1 MSTLDNNRAYL
12 YALDGVTRLL
22 IPRPTEIVTERV
34 SRGTNAD
41 GSERL
46 ARKRKVTWKFGQS
59 YGMSEAQYLLFTANR
74 PANGRVRIRT
84 EWPAEGATGAHY
96 TDVLAVMS
104 PLLGVD
110 RRGGRVY
117 GLVVAFS
124 QVEED

>member
-1 MSTLDNNRAYL
+1 MSTVDNNRAYL
-12 YALDGVTRLL
+12 YALDGVARLA
-22 IPRPTEIVTERV
+22 IPRPTEIDTDLVP
-34 SRGTNAD
+34 RGENGD
-41 GSERL
+41 GSTRV

-59 YGMSEAQYLLFTANR
+59 YGMSEAEYLLFTANR

-96 TDVLAVMS
+96 VDAKGMMS

-117 GLVVAFS
+117 GLVVTFT